1 MKKRSLIVILAVLCI
16 ATSCFVSSTFAKYT
30 NTATGTDTAT
40 VAKWDIKQGD
50 LSTGTTFTDTITF
63 DLFAVSAIADTKDAS
78 EADDENVKNGT
89 GTTAIIAP
97 GTKGSFDLVIS
108 NNSEVTAEW
117 TLGVA
122 LTGDAASQIVL
133 SYAQDGSAI
142 TDLNKVQIAMGTTT
156 TITVSWVWA
165 FEDTTEPDNALS
177 GSTVTATATLTVDQ
191 VD

>member
-30 NTATGTDTAT
+30 STATGTDTAT

-50 LSTGTTFTDTITF
+50 LSTGTTFTDAITF
-63 DLFAVSAIADTKDAS
+63 DLFAVSTIADTKDTS

-89 GTTAIIAP
+89 DTAIIAP

-122 LTGDAASQIVL
+122 LTGNAASQIVL
-133 SYAQDGSAI
+133 SYAQDGAAI
-142 TDLNKVQIAMGTTT
+142 TDLEKVQIAMGATT

-165 FEDTTEPDNALS
+165 FEDATEPDNALS
-177 GSTVTATATLTVDQ
+177 GSTVTATATLTVEQ